1 MPEGTASTGA
11 APSGEERRE
20 RLASLAGEWDRRYE
34 SAPRVFRAEPDE
46 TLAELAGP
54 LVPGRAVDLGG
65 GEGRN
70 SLWLASR
77 GWDVV
82 AVDLSSVALERLV
95 GFAAA
100 EGLSVETVQGDLV
113 AYVDSA
119 GTDSPGFDL
128 AVLAYV
134 HPGPEERTA
143 ILEASARS
151 LATGGHLFVVG
162 HHVASFGVVGPPD
175 VSRLYREEDVSA
187 VLGGLEILRL
197 EQRRGA
203 SDVHEPGTDLVVWAR
218 RRPGDTER
226 PG

>member
-1 MPEGTASTGA
+1 MPEGTASSDDPPTGDEQGD
-11 APSGEERRE
+11 PLS
-20 RLASLAGEWDRRYE
+20 SLAGEWDRRYQ
-34 SAPRVFRAEPDE
+34 SAARVFRAEPDE
-46 TLAELAGP
+46 TLAQLAGP

-82 AVDLSSVALERLV
+82 AVDLSSVALERLR
-95 GFAAA
+95 GYAAA
-100 EGLSVETVQGDLV
+100 EGLSVETVRGDLA
-113 AYVDSA
+113 AYVNSA
-119 GTDSPGFDL
+119 GRESPGFDL

-134 HPGPEERTA
+134 HPGADERTA

-151 LATGGHLFVVG
+151 LAPGGYLFVVG

-175 VSRLYREEDVSA
+175 ESRLYREEDVSA
-187 VLGGLEILRL
+187 ALGGLEILRL

-218 RRPGDTER
+218 RRPADTAR